1 MDDITTTQ
9 LRRNPLARA
18 LWLAFGLLSLGLGI
32 LGIFLPLLPTT
43 ALVILAAFC
52 FARGSQRLHDWL
64 TGHPRFGPPIE
75 AWRRHGAISRGA
87 KQLAVFTMLLVLL
100 LSLALK
106 VPWSVLGIQAVV
118 LVAVA
123 VFILTRP
130 LPPDERD
137 ESGPLP

>member
-1 MDDITTTQ
+1 MDDSTTTQ

-18 LWLAFGLLSLGLGI
+18 LWLAFGLVSFALGI
-32 LGIFLPLLPTT
+32 IGIFLPLLPTT
-43 ALVILAAFC
+43 PLMLLAAFC

-87 KQLAVFTMLLVLL
+87 KQLAVFAMLLVLM
-100 LSLALK
+100 LSLALE
-106 VPWSVLGIQAVV
+106 VPLMVLGIQAAV

-130 LPPDERD
+130 LPPAERNEGD
-137 ESGPLP
+137 PPP

>member
-1 MDDITTTQ
+1 MDDSTTTQ

-18 LWLAFGLLSLGLGI
+18 LWMSFGLLSLALGFI
-32 LGIFLPLLPTT
+32 GIFVPLLPTT
-43 ALVILAAFC
+43 ALMLLAAFC

-64 TGHPRFGPPIE
+64 LRHPRFGPPIE

-100 LSLALK
+100 LSLALA
-106 VPWSVLGIQAVV
+106 VPWTVLGIQAAV

-123 VFILTRP
+123 IFILTRP
-130 LPPDERD
+130 LPPEERD
-137 ESGPLP
+137 KGGPLP

>member
-1 MDDITTTQ
+1 MDDSTTTQ

-18 LWLAFGLLSLGLGI
+18 LWLAFGLISMVLGFI
-32 LGIFLPLLPTT
+32 GIFLPLLPTT
-43 ALVILAAFC
+43 PLMLLAAFC

-64 TGHPRFGPPIE
+64 TTHPRFGPPIE

-87 KQLAVFTMLLVLL
+87 KQLAVFAMLLVLL
-100 LSLALK
+100 LSLALS
-106 VPWSVLGIQAVV
+106 VPLMVLGIQAAV

-130 LPPDERD
+130 LPPNERD
-137 ESGPLP
+137 QDGPTP

>member
-1 MDDITTTQ
+1 MDDGTTTQ
-9 LRRNPLARA
+9 LRHNPIARI
-18 LWLAFGLLSLGLGI
+18 LWVTFGLLSLALGI

-43 ALVILAAFC
+43 PLVLLAAFC

-64 TGHPRFGPPIE
+64 VSHPRFGPPIE
-75 AWRRHGAISRGA
+75 AWRRYGAISRGA
-87 KQLAVFTMLLVLL
+87 KQLAVFAMLLVLL
-100 LSLALK
+100 LSLALA

-123 VFILTRP
+123 IFILTRP
-130 LPPDERD
+130 LPPEEQD

>member
-106 VPWSVLGIQAVV
+106 VPWSVLGIQAAV

>member
-1 MDDITTTQ
+1 MDDSTTTQ
-9 LRRNPLARA
+9 LRRNPVVRA
-18 LWLAFGLLSLGLGI
+18 LWLAFGLLSLILGFI
-32 LGIFLPLLPTT
+32 GIFLPLLPTT
-43 ALVILAAFC
+43 PLMLLAAFC

-64 TGHPRFGPPIE
+64 VGHPRFGPPIE

-87 KQLAVFTMLLVLL
+87 KQLAVFAMLLVLL
-100 LSLALK
+100 LSLVLA

-130 LPPDERD
+130 LPPEERD
-137 ESGPLP
+137 QSGP

>member
-106 VPWSVLGIQAVV
+106 VPWSVLGIQAVI

>member
-1 MDDITTTQ
+1 MDDSTTTQ

-18 LWLAFGLLSLGLGI
+18 LWLAFGLISFALGI
-32 LGIFLPLLPTT
+32 IGIFLPLLPTT
-43 ALVILAAFC
+43 PLMLLAAFC

-87 KQLAVFTMLLVLL
+87 KQLAVFAMLLVLM
-100 LSLALK
+100 LSLALE
-106 VPWSVLGIQAVV
+106 VPLMVLGIQAAV

-130 LPPDERD
+130 LPPAERNEGD
-137 ESGPLP
+137 PPP

>member
-1 MDDITTTQ
+1 MDDSTTTQ

-106 VPWSVLGIQAVV
+106 VPWSVLGIQAAV

-130 LPPDERD
+130 PPPDERN

>member
-1 MDDITTTQ
+1 MDDGTTTQ
-9 LRRNPLARA
+9 LRRNPLVRA

-100 LSLALK
+100 VSLALK
-106 VPWSVLGIQAVV
+106 VPWSVLGIQAAV

-130 LPPDERD
+130 LPPDDRD
-137 ESGPLP
+137 ESRPLP